1 MARVLVVSSQVE
13 ARDAIVED
21 IAAFGHDAVS
31 VADLGR
37 ALDAIEDSRPDV
49 VILDLLDR
57 TLGPETAWRTQLQQ
71 APRDLPFILLIPEE
85 GLRSFEFPPQAVD
98 FILVPFGE
106 VELETRLARAVGSK
120 GGTTGGKVIKCGGLE
135 IDLDRYQVYVQGE
148 QVDLTLKEFELL
160 RFLVERPGKVHT
172 RESLMAQ
179 VWGYDYFGGTRTVD
193 VHIRRIRAKLEPL
206 SDEYIET
213 VRGVGY
219 RFRD

>member
-13 ARDAIVED
+13 ARNAIVED
-21 IAAFGHDAVS
+21 IAGFGLDAVGA
-31 VADLGR
+31 ADIGH
-37 ALDAIEDSRPDV
+37 ALDVIDERRPDV
-49 VILDLLDR
+49 VLLDLLDR
-57 TLGPETAWRTQLQQ
+57 TLGPETAWRSQVRQ

-85 GLRSFEFPPQAVD
+85 GLRSFEFPPQVVD

-106 VELETRLARAVGSK
+106 VELQTRLIRAL
-120 GGTTGGKVIKCGGLE
+120 GTTGGDARGNMVKCGGLE